1 MNFQDIQVNKS
12 DIEKFDFALEYI
24 SRNKKGEIIYD
35 AETMKKHLVI
45 IHRLQTSMVN
55 GKVHEDLLDLVDKF
69 DWTVADGDTLEK
81 LFYYS
86 INLIDKMD
94 RKHSEKMDST
104 TTAAIN
110 YLIGLKRIKD
120 EENKLIE
127 TKKGRH
133 RR

>member
-1 MNFQDIQVNKS
+1 MNFQDIQVEKS
-12 DIEKFDFALEYI
+12 DIEKFDYALEYI

-35 AETMKKHLVI
+35 LDTMKKHLVI

-55 GKVHEDLLDLVDKF
+55 GEVHEDLLDLVDKF
-69 DWTVADGDTLEK
+69 DWTVADGDTVEK

-86 INLIDKMD
+86 INLLEKRD
-94 RKHSEKMDST
+94 RKHSEKMDENVES
-104 TTAAIN
+104 AIN

-127 TKKGRH
+127 TKKS
-133 RR
+133 RRRR